1 MFFIRLL
8 SKLPWSIIYKIS
20 DFLFFLAYRLF
31 SYRKKVVLENLK
43 HAFPEKTAADR
54 EAIAKAFYAN
64 LADVIVETIKTLNLT
79 EKELQQRAVVLN
91 PEVMGQH
98 SSAGRSVIILT
109 QHQCNWEWMSIAFTQ
124 YFDELQLAVYQKLKS
139 KFSEHL
145 MHQIRSKFG
154 TVMVERKTLM
164 RKLAQHRKEVK
175 LIGLMSDQ
183 RPRQSQPTYWT
194 TFLNMPTGFVT
205 GAGKLAES
213 LDCAVVFA
221 EMRRVKRGYYEISL
235 KPLANPP
242 HAKDMAE
249 KLLEKF
255 AREAEMAIT
264 RQPANWLWS
273 HKRWKHQPPAATT
286 A

>member
-8 SKLPWSIIYKIS
+8 SKLPWSILYKIS
-20 DFLFFLAYRLF
+20 DFLFFLTYRLL
-31 SYRKKVVLENLK
+31 SYRKKVVSENLA
-43 HAFPEKTAADR
+43 HAFPERSERER
-54 EAIAKAFYAN
+54 EAIAKGFYAN
-64 LADVIVETIKTLNLT
+64 LADVIVETIKTLTLT
-79 EKELQQRAVVLN
+79 EKELQERAIVLN

-98 SSAGRSVIILT
+98 AKAGRSVIILT

-139 KFSEHL
+139 NFSEHL
-145 MHQIRSKFG
+145 MQQIRSRFG

-164 RKLAQHRKEVK
+164 RKLAMHRKEVK

-205 GAGKLAES
+205 GAGKLTES

-235 KPLANPP
+235 KPLALPP
-242 HAKDMAE
+242 HEKDMAE
-249 KLLEKF
+249 ELLEKF
-255 AREAEMAIT
+255 AREAEQAII
-264 RQPANWLWS
+264 RQPSNWLWS
-273 HKRWKHQPPAATT
+273 HKRWKHQPPKTT
-286 A
+286 TG